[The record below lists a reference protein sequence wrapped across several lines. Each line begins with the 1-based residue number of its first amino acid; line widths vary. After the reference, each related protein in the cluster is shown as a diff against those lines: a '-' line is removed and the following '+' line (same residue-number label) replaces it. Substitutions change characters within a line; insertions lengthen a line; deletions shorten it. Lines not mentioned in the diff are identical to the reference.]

1 MAKVNVKVTAPQ
13 LKKVSDAV
21 TSASFTSNLALSV
34 IAEMRRFIRIGT
46 SPVLSARRFDAYK
59 DKKKYPAD
67 KKNSRPVNLE
77 LSGDML
83 NAITY
88 KVLKHGVRVGIWDS
102 DQRKKANTHLQG
114 LNGVP
119 QRKFLPIEEG
129 DEFIVS
135 IHRII
140 KDLYAQKLSAILK

>member
-1 MAKVNVKVTAPQ
+1 MAKVSVKVTAPQ
-13 LKKVSDAV
+13 LKKIGDAV
-21 TSASFTSNLALSV
+21 TSTAFTSGLALAV

-46 SPVLSARRFDAYK
+46 SPVLGVRRFDAYK
-59 DKKKYPAD
+59 DPKKYPGD
-67 KKNSRPVNLE
+67 KKNQRPVNLE

-88 KVLKHGVRVGIWDS
+88 KVLKDGIRIGIWDEE
-102 DQRKKANTHLQG
+102 QRQKANTHMQG

-119 QRKFLPIEEG
+119 QRKFMPIDPG

-135 IHRII
+135 IQRII
-140 KDLYAQKLSAILK
+140 KALYAQKLSAILK